1 MEAYLFLFF
10 LRTRFL
16 KYSVIFAVKIFIKKK
31 WWRET
36 KVYRDFDEVRG
47 MIIAIWDG

>member
-16 KYSVIFAVKIFIKKK
+16 KYSVIFAVKIFIKKNGGGK
-31 WWRET
+31 LRFIET
-36 KVYRDFDEVRG
+36 LMKFVE
-47 MIIAIWDG
+47 